1 MKVSFSGHRDKLAK
15 DDDIISL
22 LMKYPNASVIHGG
35 AKGFDSQ
42 VHSIATILNRQI
54 IVIPPSYN
62 LYGKKAPIIRNRH
75 IVEIGDMLV
84 ALYDGRKYGGTLHT
98 INIAKYL
105 NKPIVI
111 LHPFTSS

>member
-1 MKVSFSGHRDKLAK
+1 MKISFSGHRDKIAK

-22 LMKYPNASVIHGG
+22 LMKYPNASIVHGG

-42 VHSIATILNRQI
+42 VHSVASALNKQIMVIL
-54 IVIPPSYN
+54 PSYN
-62 LYGKKAPIIRNRH
+62 LYGKKAPIIRNRY
-75 IVEIGDMLV
+75 IVEIGDILV
-84 ALYDGRKYGGTLHT
+84 ALYDGRKYGGTFHT
-98 INIAKYL
+98 INIAKRL